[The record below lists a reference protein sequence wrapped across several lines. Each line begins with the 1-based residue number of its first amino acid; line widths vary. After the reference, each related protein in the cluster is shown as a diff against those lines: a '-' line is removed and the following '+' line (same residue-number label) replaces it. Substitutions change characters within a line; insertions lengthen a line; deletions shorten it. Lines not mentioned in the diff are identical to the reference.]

1 MTSIW
6 KRIADVAKATAHEA
20 LDRLED
26 PVMMLNHYIREMEEE
41 LEDAQEALLSQRAVE
56 RTALLRHQEYLRIA
70 ADLEA
75 RASEAL
81 AAGREAEAR
90 AAIADKL
97 AFEEKAARYLT
108 WHEEAGVR
116 AAELE
121 AKVERAKEELA
132 RLREKRTE
140 LASRAEK
147 AAAMGAGSGG
157 PGIGGRSFAVGI
169 AEIGRAAARGFE
181 RIEEKILRW
190 EAENEARRTGGGG
203 YWNPAAPH
211 AADAATAER
220 IEEQLEALRRR
231 QSGAN

>member
-6 KRIADVAKATAHEA
+6 KRIADVAKFTAHEA

-41 LEDAQEALLSQRAVE
+41 LEDAQEALLSQRAIE

-75 RASEAL
+75 RAAEAL
-81 AAGREAEAR
+81 TAGREAEAR

-97 AFEEKAARYLT
+97 AFEQKAARYLT
-108 WHEEAGVR
+108 WHEEAGAR

-121 AKVERAKEELA
+121 AQVEQAKAELERLRAKRAELA
-132 RLREKRTE
+132 D
-140 LASRAEK
+140 RAEK
-147 AAAMGAGSGG
+147 AAAAGAGSGG
-157 PGIGGRSFAVGI
+157 TELGVRFASGVAG
-169 AEIGRAAARGFE
+169 IGRAAVRGFE

-190 EAENEARRTGGGG
+190 EAENEARRAGGG
-203 YWNPAAPH
+203 WNPTAPH
-211 AADAATAER
+211 DDASIAER
-220 IEEQLEALRRR
+220 VDEQLEALRRR
-231 QSGAN
+231 QPGAN